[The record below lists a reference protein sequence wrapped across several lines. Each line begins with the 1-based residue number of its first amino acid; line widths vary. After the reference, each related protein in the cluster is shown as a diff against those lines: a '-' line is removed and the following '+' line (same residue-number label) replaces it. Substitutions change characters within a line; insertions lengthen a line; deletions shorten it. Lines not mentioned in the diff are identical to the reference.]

1 MKGGSNL
8 GGNAGSVLS
17 ENQQRIR
24 ATGSSHPIFDAADS
38 LTLVHWGFVGFGSGL
53 APAIG
58 AFLDPTTTLEVDNDR
73 RPQCAYSGPSDA
85 IRPVDR

>member
-1 MKGGSNL
+1 MEMPGQFSVKIN
-8 GGNAGSVLS
+8 NAS
-17 ENQQRIR
+17 EPLAAAIRFSTLRIV
-24 ATGSSHPIFDAADS
+24 SHLFIGASLVSAA
-38 LTLVHWGFVGFGSGL
+38 VL